1 MWLAILKTLSGILYR
16 IRAIRLPSHS
26 RHSPSFP
33 DRWSK
38 GRRLGSYCVV
48 VLSQQIRTDKK
59 TNTIK

>member
-1 MWLAILKTLSGILYR
+1 MYQICTL
-16 IRAIRLPSHS
+16 RLPPHS

-38 GRRLGSYCVV
+38 ARRLGAYCVV
-48 VLSQQIRTDKK
+48 VLSQQIRTDKR

>member
-1 MWLAILKTLSGILYR
+1 MDNILTYKINVPP
-16 IRAIRLPSHS
+16 AHS

-33 DRWSK
+33 VRWSK
-38 GRRLGSYCVV
+38 AHRLGVYCVV